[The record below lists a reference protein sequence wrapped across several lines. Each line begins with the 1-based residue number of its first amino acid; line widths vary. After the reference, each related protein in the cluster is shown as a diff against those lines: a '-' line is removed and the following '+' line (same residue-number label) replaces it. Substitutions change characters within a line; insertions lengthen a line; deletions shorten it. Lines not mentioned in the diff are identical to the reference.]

1 MTCTKKALM
10 VVMLTTLMGLWGCSQ
25 NGAPNAGSVRLREL
39 EAKTAR
45 LEDDC
50 KTAVAARDQARK
62 KVNLLEEQRAQLV
75 LQVEQLERVVKER
88 DELKHALANRT
99 AERDGLQSNLLQFGR
114 DLQNLAAK
122 IDQAGRSPVNP
133 PAVTSPLS
141 AAAAP
146 E

>member
-10 VVMLTTLMGLWGCSQ
+10 VMMLTTLLGLWGCSQ
-25 NGAPNAGSVRLREL
+25 NGAPHSGSARLREL

-50 KTAVAARDQARK
+50 KTAMTARDQARK

-75 LQVEQLERVVKER
+75 LQVELLERVVKER
-88 DELKHALANRT
+88 DELKLVLANRT
-99 AERDGLQSNLLQFGR
+99 AERDGLQTNLLQFSR

-122 IDQAGRSPVNP
+122 IDEAGRTPTNP
-133 PAVTSPLS
+133 PAVTAPLS
-141 AAAAP
+141 AAAQ
-146 E
+146 